1 MALTR
6 WDPFAE
12 MTSLRQAIDRLL
24 EESFVLPRR
33 VFGRETAEVPLDLM
47 ERDDALIAKVAIP
60 GVKPEDIEINIQNN
74 VLTIRGEMREEQET
88 PRGRYHWR
96 ERRTGM
102 FMRQVTLPVEV
113 NADAATA
120 TYEHGVLTIT
130 MPKAERVRP
139 KQIPVRVQGQA
150 EPVTSG
156 TQGART

>member
-12 MTSLRQAIDRLL
+12 MTTLRQAIDRLF

-33 VFGRETAEVPLDLM
+33 IFGREMAEVPVDLM

-60 GVKPEDIEINIQNN
+60 GVKPEDIEVNIQNN

-88 PRGRYHWR
+88 PQGRYYWR
-96 ERRTGM
+96 ERRTGS
-102 FMRQVTLPVEV
+102 FMRQITLPVEV

-130 MPKAERVRP
+130 IPKAERVRP

-150 EPVTSG
+150 QAVG
-156 TQGART
+156 TGAQGARS